1 MENTEPLNIPKG
13 AKRTPE
19 KRSRFFSA
27 LPLYASRFTLYAS
40 RVTRHAPLRRGYSL
54 MEMLL
59 VVAIIGI
66 LFTIGGPVLNQ
77 ANKNFIL
84 SRTRLELQTEARGIM
99 YLLTRN
105 LRQAQSSTVV
115 TGRLDNNQ
123 AFYSKISFTTASG
136 KSFVFYQKGTSL
148 MMTEGTLNKEQTK
161 NLKYLAFTFPESNDM
176 GIISVSMTL
185 EKAIYEGRTKALHVA
200 SEKVRVMN

>member
-1 MENTEPLNIPKG
+1 MKNGDIKIGFKDERRGRPAFNLFSHF
-13 AKRTPE
+13 
-19 KRSRFFSA
+19 SRFAFPVRSSN
-27 LPLYASRFTLYAS
+27 LPFLQSS
-40 RVTRHAPLRRGYSL
+40 RRGYSL

-105 LRQAQSSTVV
+105 IRQAQASTIV
-115 TGRLDNNQ
+115 TGRMNNDQ
-123 AFYSKISFTTASG
+123 AFYSQISFTTVSG

-161 NLKYLAFTFPESNDM
+161 NLKYLAFTFPESNTMD
-176 GIISVSMTL
+176 IISVSMTL